1 LFELGCG
8 RPTAALALFEGGIR
22 PGRSQGAPFSTVV
35 DSVSLLWR
43 CELAGAAAGPD
54 AWRTVADFARDSF
67 PSTGFAFLDVH
78 CAAALAAAGDHE
90 ALARWLS
97 TLRRAD
103 AEGRIPTGTVV
114 PRVAEAMAAFAARR
128 YDETIAALAPV
139 LEQLVRVGGSWAQRD
154 LFEYT
159 LLAAYLRAGRHEEA
173 RALLGRRLA
182 RPRSVPV
189 AGV

>member
-1 LFELGCG
+1 M
-8 RPTAALALFEGGIR
+8 ALFERGIR

-35 DSVSLLWR
+35 DSASLLWR

-54 AWRTVADFARDSF
+54 AWRTVANFARESF
-67 PSTGFAFLDVH
+67 PSIGLAFLDVH

-90 ALARWLS
+90 GLARWLS
-97 TLRRAD
+97 MLRRAD
-103 AEGRIPTGTVV
+103 AEGRIPAGTVV

-173 RALLGRRLA
+173 RTLLGRRLA

-189 AGV
+189 VGV